1 MPSPKV
7 LYVLDHYPVLS
18 QTFVAAEVD
27 GLRAKGWTI
36 DVVSTRPSSLGHQ
49 AVPSL
54 QRMAWQVP
62 WWHLWYLVRSPRRYF
77 AMIRSVLTGRGLTP
91 WNAFVP
97 LLARVIERDQPDIV
111 HTHFALRSAALLG
124 HASRLLD
131 FKRSVTTHA
140 IDIYA
145 NNPSIRVALEG
156 AVVVTISE
164 RNRQRLIGDL
174 GINSVDV
181 VYCGVEFPP
190 DIQATNLRDID
201 LLAVGRM
208 VPKKGF
214 SVLIDALEIIQS
226 EGLAASTVFVGEGN
240 LREGFEQAVTDRG
253 LADVRFVGAMGHR
266 DAMSMMDRSK
276 VLVVPS
282 VVADDGD
289 QEGIPVVILEAMAR
303 GAAVVT
309 TRTGSID
316 EVINNNTGW
325 LVSPGDAGGLALAI
339 IEALQGPESR
349 ARRCEEARRTVRNGH
364 SSQDQ
369 IDGMSDVF
377 VRMADS
383 QS

>member
-1 MPSPKV
+1 
-7 LYVLDHYPVLS
+7 
-18 QTFVAAEVD
+18 
-27 GLRAKGWTI
+27 
-36 DVVSTRPSSLGHQ
+36 
-49 AVPSL
+49 
-54 QRMAWQVP
+54 
-62 WWHLWYLVRSPRRYF
+62 
-77 AMIRSVLTGRGLTP
+77 
-91 WNAFVP
+91 
-97 LLARVIERDQPDIV
+97 
-111 HTHFALRSAALLG
+111 
-124 HASRLLD
+124 LD

-145 NNPSIRVALEG
+145 NNPSIRVALDG

-164 RNRQRLIGDL
+164 RNRQRLIVDL
-174 GINSVDV
+174 GINSVEV

-214 SVLIDALEIIQS
+214 SVLIDALEIVQS

-240 LREGFEQAVTDRG
+240 LREGFQQAVTDRG
-253 LADVRFVGAMGHR
+253 LAGVRFVGAMRHR
-266 DAMSMMDRSK
+266 DVMFMMDRSK

-325 LVSPGDAGGLALAI
+325 LVTPGDARGLALAI
-339 IEALQGPESR
+339 IEALRGPESR
-349 ARRCEEARRTVRNGH
+349 ARRCEEARQAVRNGH
-364 SSQDQ
+364 SIQDQ
-369 IDGMSDVF
+369 IDGMSDIF
-377 VRMADS
+377 VRMVGW